1 MPKESMKILR
11 NLNEINE
18 MLAKDGS
25 RTWTEAK
32 NRFAIDEENS
42 FGIAHA
48 VADQIL
54 GTTICKMSTRQEDG
68 TEFINAQVHMTC
80 VLPDDRIL
88 DDNVRIDSD
97 MNMLPQFGYKGRFA
111 DLLPYIV
118 KDSIEYR
125 SFKPNADGKTKSSRL
140 FWKWNTER
148 IAASDCP
155 LKLEDV
161 SAKRAELQAE
171 YAEQSGDETSD
182 NFVAVEVDEEILA
195 MFA

>member
-1 MPKESMKILR
+1 MKILR
-11 NLNEINE
+11 DLNAINA
-18 MLAKDGS
+18 MLVKDGS
-25 RTWTEAK
+25 RDWTEAK

-42 FGIAHA
+42 FGIAHSI
-48 VADQIL
+48 ADQIL
-54 GTTICKMSTRQEDG
+54 GTTICKMSFRESDG
-68 TEFINAQVHMTC
+68 SEFINAQVHMTC
-80 VLPDDRIL
+80 VLPNGRIL

-97 MNMLPQFGYKGRFA
+97 MNLLPSFGYKGRFS

-125 SFKPNADGKTKSSRL
+125 SFKPSGEGKTKSSRL

-155 LKLEDV
+155 LKLDDV

-171 YAEQSGDETSD
+171 YAEQSGDDNSD

>member
-1 MPKESMKILR
+1 MKILR
-11 NLNEINE
+11 DLKAINNL
-18 MLAKDGS
+18 LVKDSS

-32 NRFAIDEENS
+32 NRFAIDEEGS

-68 TEFINAQVHMTC
+68 SEFINAQVHMNC
-80 VLPDDRIL
+80 VLPDGRIL

-97 MNMLPQFGYKGRFA
+97 MNLLPKFGYKGRFA

-125 SFKPNADGKTKSSRL
+125 SFKKNADGKTKSSRL

-148 IAASDCP
+148 IAAADCP
-155 LKLEDV
+155 LKLDDV
-161 SAKRAELQAE
+161 SAKRAELMAE
-171 YAEQSGDETSD
+171 ASEDVDTSD

>member
-1 MPKESMKILR
+1 
-11 NLNEINE
+11 
-18 MLAKDGS
+18 MLAKDSS
-25 RTWTEAK
+25 RKWHEAK
-32 NRFAIDEENS
+32 NRFAIDEANS
-42 FGIAHA
+42 FGISNSI
-48 VADQIL
+48 ADQIL
-54 GTTICKMSTRQEDG
+54 GTTICKMSTKEEDG
-68 TEFINAQVHMTC
+68 SEFINAQVHMTC
-80 VLPDDRIL
+80 VLPNGRIL

-97 MNMLPQFGYKGRFA
+97 MNLLPQFDYKGRFA

-125 SFKPNADGKTKSSRL
+125 SFKPNANGKTKSSRL

-148 IAASDCP
+148 IAAADCP

-161 SAKRAELQAE
+161 SDKREKLMALA
-171 YAEQSGDETSD
+171 SDEDDSD

>member
-1 MPKESMKILR
+1 MKILR
-11 NLNEINE
+11 NLNEINA
-18 MLAKDGS
+18 MLVKDSS
-25 RTWTEAK
+25 RQWTEAK
-32 NRFAIDEENS
+32 NRFAIDEANS

-54 GTTICKMSTRQEDG
+54 GTTICKMSVSETDG
-68 TEFINAQVHMTC
+68 SEFINAQVHMTC
-80 VLPDDRIL
+80 VLPGGRIL

-97 MNMLPQFGYKGRFA
+97 MNMLPQLDYKGRFS

-125 SFKPNADGKTKSSRL
+125 CFKPNAKGETKSGRL

-148 IAASDCP
+148 IAAADCP

-161 SAKRAELQAE
+161 SDKRAKLMAE
-171 YAEQSGDETSD
+171 TSEEDTSD